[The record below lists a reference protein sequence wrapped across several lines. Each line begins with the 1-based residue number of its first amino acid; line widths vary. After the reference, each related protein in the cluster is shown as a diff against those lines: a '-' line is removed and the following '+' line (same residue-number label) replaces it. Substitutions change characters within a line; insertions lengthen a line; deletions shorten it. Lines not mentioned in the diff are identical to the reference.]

1 MSDFSNWDEQEQRIF
16 IAKIIHNINYSQTNL
31 VLMKSIVELWDRY
44 PVREAI
50 YFTQNLINQKPY
62 KMEIQSINPSYNIIN
77 KDSMLKLSTELSQ
90 LIKEKGLSS
99 NIQGKQF
106 VNVEGWQFAGASLG
120 LMPII
125 TSTQDLSNE
134 TAIKYM
140 ATCEVRNITTG
151 QLVATGIALCSNAE
165 KTKRFFDEYAI
176 LSMAQTRAIGK
187 AYRNLLAWLMKAAG
201 FEATPA
207 EEMDFARDETP
218 DQKPKVVEVVAE
230 EIPVEVDRDAII
242 KDIQAV
248 ARMKDLTDIF
258 FSNKEYNRKRPAINE
273 INDC

>member
-1 MSDFSNWDEQEQRIF
+1 
-16 IAKIIHNINYSQTNL
+16 
-31 VLMKSIVELWDRY
+31 
-44 PVREAI
+44 
-50 YFTQNLINQKPY
+50 
-62 KMEIQSINPSYNIIN
+62 MEMQITSPSYELIN
-77 KDSMLKLSTELSQ
+77 KDSMLKLSTELSK

-165 KTKRFFDEYAI
+165 KTKRYFDEYAI

-207 EEMDFARDETP
+207 EEMDFAKEEAPTK
-218 DQKPKVVEVVAE
+218 KPKVVEVVAE
-230 EIPVEVDRDAII
+230 EMPVEVDRDAII
-242 KDIQAV
+242 KDIQAA

-258 FSNKEYNRKRPAINE
+258 FANKEYIEKDQQLMKLMTAKKE
-273 INDC
+273 SLTTKKK

>member
-1 MSDFSNWDEQEQRIF
+1 
-16 IAKIIHNINYSQTNL
+16 
-31 VLMKSIVELWDRY
+31 
-44 PVREAI
+44 
-50 YFTQNLINQKPY
+50 
-62 KMEIQSINPSYNIIN
+62 MEMQLTNPSYELIN

-125 TSTQDLSNE
+125 TETTDLTRRGTE
-134 TAIKYM
+134 PGQVEIKYM
-140 ATCEVRNITTG
+140 AKCEVRNITSG
-151 QLVATGIALCSNAE
+151 QLVATGVALCSNFE
-165 KTKRFFDEYAI
+165 RSKKGFDEYAI

-207 EEMDFARDETP
+207 EEMDFADAKADARAVKEEAPTK
-218 DQKPKVVEVVAE
+218 KPKVVEVVAE
-230 EIPVEVDRDAII
+230 EVPVEVDRDAII

-248 ARMKDLTDIF
+248 TRMKDLTDIF
-258 FSNKEYNRKRPAINE
+258 FSNKEYIEKDEQLMKLMKAKKE
-273 INDC
+273 SLTTKKK

>member
-1 MSDFSNWDEQEQRIF
+1 
-16 IAKIIHNINYSQTNL
+16 
-31 VLMKSIVELWDRY
+31 
-44 PVREAI
+44 
-50 YFTQNLINQKPY
+50 
-62 KMEIQSINPSYNIIN
+62 MEMQLTNPSYELIN

-165 KTKRFFDEYAI
+165 KTKRYFDEYAI

-207 EEMDFARDETP
+207 EEMDFAKEETP
-218 DQKPKVVEVVAE
+218 TKKPKVVEVVAE

-242 KDIQAV
+242 KDIQAA

-258 FSNKEYNRKRPAINE
+258 FSNKEYIEKDE
-273 INDC
+273 QLMKLMKSKKESLTTKKK

>member
-1 MSDFSNWDEQEQRIF
+1 
-16 IAKIIHNINYSQTNL
+16 
-31 VLMKSIVELWDRY
+31 
-44 PVREAI
+44 
-50 YFTQNLINQKPY
+50 
-62 KMEIQSINPSYNIIN
+62 MEMQLTNPSYELIN
-77 KDSMLKLSTELSQ
+77 KDSMLKLSTELSK

-125 TSTQDLSNE
+125 TITTDLSKDDE
-134 TAIKYM
+134 IKYM
-140 ATCEVRNITTG
+140 ATCEVRNITSG
-151 QLVATGIALCSNAE
+151 QLVATGIALCSNKE

-207 EEMDFARDETP
+207 EEMDFAKEEAPTK
-218 DQKPKVVEVVAE
+218 KPKVVEVVAE

-242 KDIQAV
+242 KDIQAA

-258 FSNKEYNRKRPAINE
+258 FSNKEYIEKDQQLMKLMTAKKE
-273 INDC
+273 SLTTKKK

>member
-1 MSDFSNWDEQEQRIF
+1 MQITS
-16 IAKIIHNINYSQTNL
+16 
-31 VLMKSIVELWDRY
+31 
-44 PVREAI
+44 
-50 YFTQNLINQKPY
+50 
-62 KMEIQSINPSYNIIN
+62 PSYELIN
-77 KDSMLKLSTELSQ
+77 KDSMLKLSTELSK

-134 TAIKYM
+134 TSIKYM

-151 QLVATGIALCSNAE
+151 TVVATGVALCSNAE
-165 KTKRFFDEYAI
+165 KTKRYFDEYAI

-207 EEMDFARDETP
+207 EEMDFAKEEAPTK
-218 DQKPKVVEVVAE
+218 KPKVFEVEIVPE
-230 EIPVEVDRDAII
+230 EIATEVDRDGII
-242 KDIQAV
+242 KDIQAA

-258 FSNKEYNRKRPAINE
+258 FSNKEYIEKDQQLMKLMTAKKE
-273 INDC
+273 SLTTKKK

>member
-1 MSDFSNWDEQEQRIF
+1 M
-16 IAKIIHNINYSQTNL
+16 
-31 VLMKSIVELWDRY
+31 ELLK
-44 PVREAI
+44 
-50 YFTQNLINQKPY
+50 T
-62 KMEIQSINPSYNIIN
+62 NPSYELIN
-77 KDSMLKLSTELSQ
+77 KDSMLQLSNELSK

-134 TAIKYM
+134 TTVKYM
-140 ATCEVRNITTG
+140 ATCEVRNINTG
-151 QLVATGIALCSNAE
+151 LVVATGIALCSNAE
-165 KTKRFFDEYAI
+165 KTKRYFDEYAI

-207 EEMDFARDETP
+207 EEMDFAVAEETK
-218 DQKPKVVEVVAE
+218 KPFTPVKEVVAE
-230 EIPVEVDRDAII
+230 EVLDEPDRETLMMEVA
-242 KDIQAV
+242 KCTKVKQ
-248 ARMKDLTDIF
+248 LTDLYFTHKQVFDADATLMAVLKAKKNNITQ
-258 FSNKEYNRKRPAINE
+258 K
-273 INDC
+273 

>member
-1 MSDFSNWDEQEQRIF
+1 
-16 IAKIIHNINYSQTNL
+16 
-31 VLMKSIVELWDRY
+31 
-44 PVREAI
+44 
-50 YFTQNLINQKPY
+50 
-62 KMEIQSINPSYNIIN
+62 MEMQLTNPSYELIN

-125 TSTQDLSNE
+125 TETTDLTRRGTE
-134 TAIKYM
+134 PGQVEIKYM
-140 ATCEVRNITTG
+140 AKCEVRNITSG
-151 QLVATGIALCSNAE
+151 QLVATGVALCSNFE
-165 KTKRFFDEYAI
+165 RSKKGFDEYAI

-207 EEMDFARDETP
+207 EEMDFADAKADARAKDETP
-218 DQKPKVVEVVAE
+218 TKKPKVVEVVAE
-230 EIPVEVDRDAII
+230 EVPVEINREGII
-242 KDIQAV
+242 YDIQDAK
-248 ARMKDLTDIF
+248 RMKDLTDVF
-258 FSNKEYNRKRPAINE
+258 FANKEYIEKDEQLMKLMKAKKE
-273 INDC
+273 SLTTKKK

>member
-1 MSDFSNWDEQEQRIF
+1 MEM
-16 IAKIIHNINYSQTNL
+16 QT
-31 VLMKSIVELWDRY
+31 
-44 PVREAI
+44 
-50 YFTQNLINQKPY
+50 
-62 KMEIQSINPSYNIIN
+62 INPSYNIIN

-207 EEMDFARDETP
+207 EEMDFARDEVP
-218 DQKPKVVEVVAE
+218 AKKPKVVEVVAE

-258 FSNKEYNRKRPAINE
+258 FSNKGYIEKDQQLMKLMTAKKE
-273 INDC
+273 SLTTKKK

>member
-1 MSDFSNWDEQEQRIF
+1 
-16 IAKIIHNINYSQTNL
+16 
-31 VLMKSIVELWDRY
+31 
-44 PVREAI
+44 
-50 YFTQNLINQKPY
+50 
-62 KMEIQSINPSYNIIN
+62 MEMQITSPSYELIN
-77 KDSMLKLSTELSQ
+77 KDSMLKLSTELSK

-125 TSTQDLSNE
+125 TETTDLTRRGTE
-134 TAIKYM
+134 PGQVEIKYM
-140 ATCEVRNITTG
+140 AKCEVRNITSG
-151 QLVATGIALCSNAE
+151 QLVATGVALCSNFE
-165 KTKRFFDEYAI
+165 RSKKGFDEYAI

-218 DQKPKVVEVVAE
+218 TKKPKVVEVVAE
-230 EIPVEVDRDAII
+230 VVAEEIPIEVDRDDII
-242 KDIQAV
+242 KNIQAA

-258 FSNKEYNRKRPAINE
+258 FANKEYIEKDQQLMKLMTAKKE
-273 INDC
+273 SLTTKKK

>member
-1 MSDFSNWDEQEQRIF
+1 
-16 IAKIIHNINYSQTNL
+16 
-31 VLMKSIVELWDRY
+31 
-44 PVREAI
+44 
-50 YFTQNLINQKPY
+50 
-62 KMEIQSINPSYNIIN
+62 MEIQLTNPSYELIN

-125 TSTQDLSNE
+125 TLTTDLSKDDE
-134 TAIKYM
+134 IKYM
-140 ATCEVRNITTG
+140 ATCEVRNITSG
-151 QLVATGIALCSNAE
+151 QLVATGIALCSNKE

-218 DQKPKVVEVVAE
+218 AKKPKVVEVVAE
-230 EIPVEVDRDAII
+230 EIPIEVDRDDII
-242 KDIQAV
+242 KNIQASY
-248 ARMKDLTDIF
+248 RMKDLTDIF
-258 FSNKEYNRKRPAINE
+258 FSNKQYIEKDQQLMKLMTAKKE
-273 INDC
+273 SLTTKKK

>member
-1 MSDFSNWDEQEQRIF
+1 
-16 IAKIIHNINYSQTNL
+16 
-31 VLMKSIVELWDRY
+31 
-44 PVREAI
+44 
-50 YFTQNLINQKPY
+50 
-62 KMEIQSINPSYNIIN
+62 MEIQLTNPSYELIN

-125 TSTQDLSNE
+125 TLTTDLSKDDE
-134 TAIKYM
+134 IKYM
-140 ATCEVRNITTG
+140 ATCEVRNITSG
-151 QLVATGIALCSNAE
+151 QLVATGIALCSNKE

-207 EEMDFARDETP
+207 EEMDFAKEEAPTK
-218 DQKPKVVEVVAE
+218 KPKVVEVVAE
-230 EIPVEVDRDAII
+230 EMPVEVDRDAII
-242 KDIQAV
+242 KDIQAA

-258 FSNKEYNRKRPAINE
+258 FSNKEYIEKDQQLMKLMTAKKE
-273 INDC
+273 SLTTKKK

>member
-1 MSDFSNWDEQEQRIF
+1 
-16 IAKIIHNINYSQTNL
+16 
-31 VLMKSIVELWDRY
+31 
-44 PVREAI
+44 
-50 YFTQNLINQKPY
+50 
-62 KMEIQSINPSYNIIN
+62 MEMQITSPSYELIN
-77 KDSMLKLSTELSQ
+77 KDSMLKLSTELSK

-207 EEMDFARDETP
+207 EEMDFARDEAPTK
-218 DQKPKVVEVVAE
+218 KPKVVEVVAE
-230 EIPVEVDRDAII
+230 EMPVEVDRDAII
-242 KDIQAV
+242 KDIQAA

-258 FSNKEYNRKRPAINE
+258 FSNKEYIEKDQQLMKLMTAKKE
-273 INDC
+273 SLTTKKK

>member
-1 MSDFSNWDEQEQRIF
+1 MEQL
-16 IAKIIHNINYSQTNL
+16 QT
-31 VLMKSIVELWDRY
+31 
-44 PVREAI
+44 
-50 YFTQNLINQKPY
+50 T
-62 KMEIQSINPSYNIIN
+62 NPSYSLIN
-77 KDSMLKLSTELSQ
+77 KDSMLQLASELSK

-165 KTKRFFDEYAI
+165 KTKRYFDEYAI

-187 AYRNLLAWLMKAAG
+187 AYRNLRAWLMKAAG

-207 EEMDFARDETP
+207 EEMDFAKEEAKKPETTA
-218 DQKPKVVEVVAE
+218 KIIELEVEEVA
-230 EIPVEVDRDAII
+230 EVDRVDLI
-242 KDIQAV
+242 KQI
-248 ARMKDLTDIF
+248 TDCTK
-258 FSNKEYNRKRPAINE
+258 NKELVDIYYGYKQYIDGDKALLMLLKSKKE
-273 INDC
+273 SFTSKTKK